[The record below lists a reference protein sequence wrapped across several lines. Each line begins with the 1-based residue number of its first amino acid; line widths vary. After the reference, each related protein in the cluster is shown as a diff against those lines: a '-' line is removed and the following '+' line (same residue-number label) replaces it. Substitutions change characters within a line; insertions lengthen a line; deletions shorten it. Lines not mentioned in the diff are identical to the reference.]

1 MVIALSGKAPA
12 ERSKA
17 PIRVLL
23 ADDHPVTLK
32 GIAVCLAQHKGLDVV
47 GEAADGLEA
56 LQKAKLLLPD
66 VVLADMQMPRLNG
79 PALTDRFRRELPQ
92 VKVLVLSMHSTPSEI
107 RLIMQTG
114 VRGYV
119 LKSAPIEDL
128 IKAIETVQ
136 AGQTFFSPE
145 VARIALNQ
153 FVRGTPLAPGNS
165 NLTPRER
172 EVLTWIAEGLSSKE
186 IANCLGVG
194 VRTVET
200 HRERLMRK
208 LNIHSIAGLTKFALV
223 NGLAAIP
230 KD

>member
-1 MVIALSGKAPA
+1 
-12 ERSKA
+12 
-17 PIRVLL
+17 
-23 ADDHPVTLK
+23 
-32 GIAVCLAQHKGLDVV
+32 
-47 GEAADGLEA
+47 
-56 LQKAKLLLPD
+56 
-66 VVLADMQMPRLNG
+66 
-79 PALTDRFRRELPQ
+79 
-92 VKVLVLSMHSTPSEI
+92 
-107 RLIMQTG
+107 MQTG